1 MLDRVLNPVLVTVE
15 IDDDDDDEED
25 GTLEIEA
32 KPSKVRDAIFDVIFV
47 DVASHLLPMVLS
59 SDKKFEIQPPNS
71 KKQKHTRHNALIK
84 RNKQLHTT

>member
-32 KPSKVRDAIFDVIFV
+32 KPSKVRDAIFDVM
-47 DVASHLLPMVLS
+47 L
-59 SDKKFEIQPPNS
+59 
-71 KKQKHTRHNALIK
+71 RC
-84 RNKQLHTT
+84 LHRTYCRCFCVTCK